1 MLKILRLGHYALKV
15 ADVERSARFY
25 RDILGLHEG
34 ERGPLGEA
42 HFQRR
47 PDHHCLRQGR
57 VPTSGDP
64 DGARQGKPSSRTS
77 ETLTGT
83 SSRSS
88 PS

>member
-1 MLKILRLGHYALKV
+1 MGEDNILKILRLGHYALKV
-15 ADVERSARFY
+15 ADIERSARFY

-57 VPTSGDP
+57 VPRVGTRTAP
-64 DGARQGKPSSRTS
+64 ARGNPLRV
-77 ETLTGT
+77 
-83 SSRSS
+83 R
-88 PS
+88 PRP